1 MTTRGSVVA
10 VCLSAE
16 GGVPKQLMG
25 RGGVVCPVLPPG
37 RLRPGDTVEIDG

>member
-1 MTTRGSVVA
+1 MTTRGSIAA

-25 RGGVVCPVLPPG
+25 RRGVLCTVLRPG
-37 RLRPGDTVEIDG
+37 RLRAGDTVEIDG